1 MRQGLFEIFGTGK
14 LGLKVDDLNQYS
26 DLVASVGMSIPEG
39 IVIAT
44 GIFDQLTVEVKFEE
58 PSEEIEKHE
67 CPDFLLSI
75 NEEVLDRLEV
85 GKPYAIRSS
94 ALSERGGTGIYKS
107 TFFLP
112 TGNKT
117 EDLKNLW
124 RCEVAVYASEF
135 THDARLWRERNKAP
149 IGMAILIQPVVS
161 FRFEEN
167 FLPALSGTAY
177 TSYNGLLTIRA
188 VIGLGTQA
196 VDGSGIVYNC
206 TSDHVLHFQR
216 EMWEQEEA
224 DTISLTGEIGK
235 THTHYPEIFGE
246 IARGFEAFNGIFEKL
261 AQLQKQGNF
270 YLEWAI
276 VDGKV
281 FVVQLA
287 TYEDRLAGDVSFDSS
302 NYFLLM
308 KGNDI
313 LHSGRATCKCI
324 VYVHEWSLEI
334 SQVVEHLN
342 ETIGDYLL
350 IVPQD
355 ALSQLADIHIH
366 GHRLAFRHFSNAL
379 AVVEKQ
385 RAYTQSQS
393 LMLAQIGKSR
403 ADHSNRMGASHFSQL
418 CDRTNILFI
427 GGEFD
432 STPLFVLPGGMDY
445 RNGIGIT
452 IWDVATEVV
461 VDSSKEEG
469 FVYISKLAKKCEYSL
484 YQLQDWSEALRSVA
498 NGMGD
503 SEDQTM
509 ANHFYA
515 VHYAIASD
523 DNPVGFDPFKLDET
537 AVAEFG
543 WNGGIIESLKAV
555 IANGDQFVSED
566 VWNGGL
572 KSYLEELL
580 VHLQ

>member
-1 MRQGLFEIFGTGK
+1 MRQGLFEVFGTGK
-14 LGLKVDDLNQYS
+14 LGLKADDLNQYS

-44 GIFDQLTVEVKFEE
+44 GIFDQLAEQVKFEE
-58 PSEEIEKHE
+58 SPEEIEKHE
-67 CPDFLLSI
+67 CPNFLLPI
-75 NEEVLDRLEV
+75 NSDVLDRMEI

-94 ALSERGGTGIYKS
+94 ALSEQGGTGIYKS
-107 TFFLP
+107 TFFSP
-112 TGNKT
+112 TGDKT

-124 RCEVAVYASEF
+124 HCELAVYASEF
-135 THDARLWRERNKAP
+135 TQDAKLWRSRKNAP
-149 IGMAILIQPVVS
+149 IGMAILIQPVIG
-161 FRFEEN
+161 FRFEDN
-167 FLPALSGTAY
+167 FLPALAGTAY
-177 TSYNGLLTIRA
+177 TSYNGLPTIRA

-196 VDGSGIVYNC
+196 VNGGGIIYNC
-206 TSDHVLHFQR
+206 PSDHVLHFQR

-224 DTISLTGEIGK
+224 DAILQSGEIGQ

-246 IARGFEAFNGIFEKL
+246 IAHGFETFNGIFEKL
-261 AQLQKQGNF
+261 AQPQKQGDF

-276 VDGKV
+276 ADGKV
-281 FVVQLA
+281 SVVQLA
-287 TYEDRLAGDVSFDSS
+287 TYEDRLAGDVTFDSS

-308 KGNDI
+308 KGSDV

-342 ETIGDYLL
+342 ETIKDYLL

-385 RAYTQSQS
+385 RAYTSRQS
-393 LMLAQIGKSR
+393 LMLAQIGQSR
-403 ADHSNRMGASHFSQL
+403 ADHSSGMGASHFSQL

-432 STPLFVLPGGMDY
+432 ATPLFVLPGGMDY

-452 IWDVATEVV
+452 IWDVGAEIV
-461 VDSSKEEG
+461 VDASKEEG
-469 FVYISKLAKKCEYSL
+469 FVYTSKLAKKCDYSL
-484 YQLQDWSEALRSVA
+484 YQLQDWSDALRSAA
-498 NGMGD
+498 NSMGD

-515 VHYAIASD
+515 VHYAIAAD

-537 AVAEFG
+537 VVAEFG
-543 WNGGIIESLKAV
+543 GKEGIAESLRVV
-555 IANGDQFVSED
+555 IANGEQFVSED
-566 VWNGGL
+566 AWSGGL
-572 KSYLEELL
+572 KGYLEELL
-580 VHLQ
+580 THLA